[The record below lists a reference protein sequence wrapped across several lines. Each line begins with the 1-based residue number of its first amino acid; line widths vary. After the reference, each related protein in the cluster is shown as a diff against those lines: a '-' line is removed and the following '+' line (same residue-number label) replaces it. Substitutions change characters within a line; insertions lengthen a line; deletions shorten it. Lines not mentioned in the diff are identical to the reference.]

1 MDFHGSK
8 MENVHLKFIQENYF
22 CSNVNTSE
30 SWEVAS
36 ATFHLKKKDV
46 LNIPTRF

>member
-1 MDFHGSK
+1 

-22 CSNVNTSE
+22 YSNVNTSE

-36 ATFHLKKKDV
+36 VTFHLKKKKTYLTYQLDSS
-46 LNIPTRF
+46 TA